1 MNSTNNNEEVEI
13 IKPGSKKKIRNVD
26 NITNIFSKDRK
37 MLSPIIMGIVGLI
50 LLTNSDEVIILACY
64 IIGGLILG
72 FGIYN
77 IISYS
82 KLKKEL
88 HIENTTK
95 MNIGI
100 LTITIGILI
109 ILLASL
115 IKTFMNLLLGIW
127 LLITGI
133 TKLLNVSKIYNDD
146 RKTANFNLIE
156 AIIVIFMGLYS
167 IFFQNIFLTIIGI
180 WMIIYAGIE
189 LYNVLKK

>member
-26 NITNIFSKDRK
+26 NITNIFNKDRK
-37 MLSPIIMGIVGLI
+37 ILSPIIMGIVGLI

-72 FGIYN
+72 FGIYS
-77 IISYS
+77 IIGYY

-100 LTITIGILI
+100 LTIAIGIFI

-127 LLITGI
+127 LIATGI
-133 TKLLNVSKIYNDD
+133 TKLLTVSKLYNTD
-146 RKTANFNLIE
+146 RKAANFNLIE